1 MADSKKQT
9 AAELRR
15 RKKQMIAL
23 LETPFF
29 RAKAEDALRPKGI
42 PFIIERQLSQNY
54 LVLHVVNEYFLYV
67 PLSQENVDR
76 ALGLV
81 PYFLHRPDLA
91 REEIPGIQRI
101 RNWGLARKWD
111 ALTTPPI
118 D

>member
-1 MADSKKQT
+1 MADSKKQI
-9 AAELRR
+9 AADLRR

-29 RAKAEDALRPKGI
+29 RVKAEDVLRPKGI
-42 PFIIERQLSQNY
+42 PFLIERQLSQNF
-54 LVLHVVNEYFLYV
+54 LVLHVVNEYFLYI

-101 RNWGLARKWD
+101 RNWGLARKWNS
-111 ALTTPPI
+111 LTAVPK

>member
-1 MADSKKQT
+1 MTDSKKQT

-15 RKKQMIAL
+15 RKQQTIAL
-23 LETPFF
+23 LESPLF
-29 RAKAEDALRPKGI
+29 RVKAEAALRPKGI
-42 PFIIERQLSQNY
+42 PFLIERQLGQNF

-67 PLSQENVDR
+67 PLTQENVDR

-91 REEIPGIQRI
+91 REEIPGIRRI

-111 ALTTPPI
+111 ALTAVPK

>member
-15 RKKQMIAL
+15 RKKQMITL

-81 PYFLHRPDLA
+81 PYFLHRPALA

-111 ALTTPPI
+111 ALTTPPM

>member
-1 MADSKKQT
+1 MTDSKKVT

-15 RKKQMIAL
+15 RKQQTITL
-23 LETPFF
+23 LEYPLL
-29 RAKAEDALRPKGI
+29 RIKAEDALRPKGI
-42 PFIIERQLSQNY
+42 PYLITRQMYQNN
-54 LVLHVVNEYFLYV
+54 LILHVVNEHFLYV
-67 PLSQENVDR
+67 PLTLENVDR

-101 RNWGLARKWD
+101 RNWGLARNWET
-111 ALTTPPI
+111 LTAAPK